1 MERIVTRYLSAFSE
15 KVTQLYGDNVPLASL
30 FSDAE
35 EKKLNIVENYDWLND
50 FSEAIAAI
58 QRIIGHEHIH
68 VKTVKEL
75 TPAETAARVDVEGF
89 RMTLQDSQQWTDEGG
104 TFHPKKAYANFF
116 EDEYAIYENRFIKL
130 LIDQIIRYLSETLI
144 ELAGHLGNLR
154 SYFGAGVTAAGALN
168 PVPNAQVL
176 AENNNPLIAVYEKTE
191 KLLKKAKLFTNSTLY
206 KECAKKP
213 NLSGMIQPTN
223 ILTKDPVYCVCYK
236 FYKKLLK
243 FRGQTL
249 DLDITLFENTL
260 LKLCYALHRAGYQPT
275 VTKCL
280 RRIES
285 GRLTAVALKFVNN
298 AFNVYIDVIG
308 KQELRLRVQE
318 KASIQNQTQVAV
330 KIVDLP
336 LEEAEKALEKYRKA
350 TKKQGYEDAYLFVN
364 ARLKTKA
371 EAGIVNVG
379 ASGDLESRAAD
390 DFVRSLTLTLSGA
403 HNVFAKVCPVCGKRF
418 VEQTKKGYLCN
429 ACQSLWTQHEANG
442 KEMLW
447 LKRVG
452 K

>member
-15 KVTQLYGDNVPLASL
+15 KVTQLYGDNVPLAQL

-35 EKKLNIVENYDWLND
+35 DKKLNIVENYDWLND

-75 TPAETAARVDVEGF
+75 TLAETAARVDVEGF

-104 TFHPKKAYANFF
+104 ELHPKKAYSNFF
-116 EDEYAIYENRFIKL
+116 EDEYAIYENRFIKM

-144 ELAGHLGNLR
+144 EVGGHLGNLR

-168 PVPNAQVL
+168 AVENANVL
-176 AENNNPLIAVYEKTE
+176 ADNENPLVAVYEKTE
-191 KLLKKAKLFTNSTLY
+191 KLLKKVKLFTNSTLY

-213 NLSGMIQPTN
+213 NLTGIIQPTN
-223 ILTKDPVYCVCYK
+223 ILTKDPVYCICYK
-236 FYKKLLK
+236 FYKQLLK
-243 FRGQTL
+243 FRGNTL

-260 LKLCYALHRAGYQPT
+260 LKLCYALHRAGYAPT
-275 VTKCL
+275 VTKAL

-285 GRLTAVALKFVNN
+285 GRLTAIALKFTNEQ
-298 AFNVYIDVIG
+298 FNVYIDVIG
-308 KQELRLRVQE
+308 KQELRLRVLE
-318 KASIQNQTQVAV
+318 KANQDNQTHVAV
-330 KIVDLP
+330 KIADLP
-336 LEEAEKALEKYRKA
+336 LEETEAELEKYRKA
-350 TKKQGYEDAYLFVN
+350 KKKQGYEEAYLFINSRAVS
-364 ARLKTKA
+364 KA
-371 EAGIVNVG
+371 EAGVVNVG
-379 ASGDLESRAAD
+379 ASGDLENRATD
-390 DFVRSLTLTLSGA
+390 DFVRGLTLLLSGA
-403 HNVFAKVCPVCGKRF
+403 HAIFAKVCPVCGKRF
-418 VEQTKKGYLCN
+418 VEETKKGFLCN
-429 ACQSLWTQHEANG
+429 SCQSLWTQMQVDG

-447 LKRVG
+447 LKRVS